1 MGKSDKELWLVLIPL
16 GIGLNVGFAALVGL
30 LKIPVYL
37 DAIGTIIITLI
48 IGLRA
53 GIITG
58 IISFVLMTVTGLG
71 PYHIYFS
78 GTQVVIALLIY
89 LAASRNFFKT
99 VPRVMVTGIVVGIAA
114 AIVSAPVIVYLFG
127 GIEANGPG
135 LITTF
140 LAATGKTI
148 TESVVLKGIS
158 VEPIDKTI
166 QCVLAFML
174 IRSLPTSLLKRFNS
188 PLLEKNFL
196 K

>member
-1 MGKSDKELWLVLIPL
+1 MEKSDKELWLVLIPL
-16 GIGLNVGFAALVGL
+16 GVGLNIGLAALVGL

-58 IISFVLMTVTGLG
+58 IISFILMTVTGLG

-89 LAASRNFFKT
+89 LTASKGFFKSIPK
-99 VPRVMVTGIVVGIAA
+99 VVITGIVVGIAA
-114 AIVSAPVIVYLFG
+114 AIASAPVIVYLFG

-135 LITTF
+135 LITAF

-166 QCVLAFML
+166 QCLLAFML
-174 IRSLPTSLLKRFNS
+174 IRSLPESLLRRFHS
-188 PLLEKNFL
+188 QLLKKNFL